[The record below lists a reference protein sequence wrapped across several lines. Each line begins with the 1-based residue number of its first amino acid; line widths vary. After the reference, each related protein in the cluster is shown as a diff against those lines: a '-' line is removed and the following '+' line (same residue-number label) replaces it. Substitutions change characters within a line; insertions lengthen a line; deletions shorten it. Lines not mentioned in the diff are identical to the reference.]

1 MTDRDEKGKFA
12 KGNKPKGAAV
22 QSSGEA
28 AENGRKGGIASGEA
42 KRERKRLRELAE
54 IIANETIST
63 TMPDGSKR
71 STTFSEALIIGQYRE
86 AMKGKTEAAKFLAT
100 IMGDFVEKK
109 EETVKAEVSTE
120 DPYADMPIES
130 QERIAK
136 VILEERHKHYKA
148 THDAKKDT
156 DDE

>member
-1 MTDRDEKGKFA
+1 MADRDEKGKFA
-12 KGNKPKGAAV
+12 KGRQGRSSEEARTNGA
-22 QSSGEA
+22 
-28 AENGRKGGIASGEA
+28 KGGLASGEA
-42 KRERKRLRELAE
+42 RRERKRLRELAE
-54 IIANETIST
+54 IIANETISI

-71 STTFSEALIIGQYRE
+71 STTFSEALIIGQYRG

-109 EETVKAEVSTE
+109 EETVKAEVSSE

>member
-1 MTDRDEKGKFA
+1 MADRDEKGKFA
-12 KGNKPKGAAV
+12 KGRQGRSSEEARTNGA
-22 QSSGEA
+22 
-28 AENGRKGGIASGEA
+28 KGGLASGEA
-42 KRERKRLRELAE
+42 RRERKRLRELAE

-109 EETVKAEVSTE
+109 EETVKAEVSTD

>member
-1 MTDRDEKGKFA
+1 MENKDRDEKGKFA
-12 KGNKPKGAAV
+12 KGRQGRSSEEARTNGA
-22 QSSGEA
+22 
-28 AENGRKGGIASGEA
+28 KGGLASGEA
-42 KRERKRLRELAE
+42 RRERKRLRELAE

>member
-12 KGNKPKGAAV
+12 KGRQGRSSEEARTNGA
-22 QSSGEA
+22 
-28 AENGRKGGIASGEA
+28 KGGLASGEA
-42 KRERKRLRELAE
+42 RRERKRLRELAE

-109 EETVKAEVSTE
+109 EETVKAEVSSE

-148 THDAKKDT
+148 THDAKKDDT
-156 DDE
+156 DNE

>member
-1 MTDRDEKGKFA
+1 MAKFE
-12 KGNKPKGAAV
+12 KGNKSPT
-22 QSSGEA
+22 QFETGEKQ
-28 AENGRKGGIASGEA
+28 AEIARQGGIASGES

-109 EETVKAEVSTE
+109 EETVKAEVKTE
-120 DPYADMPIES
+120 DNDFD
-130 QERIAK
+130 
-136 VILEERHKHYKA
+136 LLDEETQMEIVRKIQ
-148 THDAKKDT
+148 DAKHALYMKEHYGENKPT
-156 DDE
+156 DK

>member
-1 MTDRDEKGKFA
+1 MENKDRDEKGKFA
-12 KGNKPKGAAV
+12 KGRQGRSSEEARTNGA
-22 QSSGEA
+22 
-28 AENGRKGGIASGEA
+28 KGGLASGEA
-42 KRERKRLRELAE
+42 RRERKRLRELAE

-109 EETVKAEVSTE
+109 EETVKAEVSTD